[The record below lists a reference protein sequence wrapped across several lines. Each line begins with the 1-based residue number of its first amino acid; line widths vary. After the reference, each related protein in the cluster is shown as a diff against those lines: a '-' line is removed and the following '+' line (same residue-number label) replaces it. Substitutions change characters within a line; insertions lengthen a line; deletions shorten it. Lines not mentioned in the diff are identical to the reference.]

1 MITLILVAL
10 ALLLVVFLAVAAL
23 RPADFR
29 IVRSIAINAPAGAVF
44 PYLNDLRLWQE
55 FSPWAKL
62 DPQVQNTY
70 TGPAAGVGASLS
82 WSGNAKIGQG
92 SMTIIESVPGELV
105 RMNLV
110 FIRPFPANNLAE
122 FTLQSAGDQTSITWS
137 MTGRYNFIARA
148 VGLFMNMEK
157 LVGGDFAR
165 GLATLKTLA
174 EASKR
179 P

>member
-1 MITLILVAL
+1 MLTLILGAL
-10 ALLLVVFLAVAAL
+10 ALLLLILLVVAAL

-29 IVRSIAINAPAGAVF
+29 IVRSIGINAPAGAVF
-44 PYLNDLRLWQE
+44 PYVNDLHLWQE

-70 TGPAAGVGASLS
+70 AGPAAGVGASLS
-82 WSGNAKIGQG
+82 WNGNAKVGQG
-92 SMTIIESVPGELV
+92 SMTIIESRPAELV

-110 FIRPFPANNLAE
+110 FLRPFPANNQAE
-122 FTLQSAGDQTSITWS
+122 FALTPAGNQTTITWS
-137 MTGRYNFIARA
+137 MTGRYNFMSR
-148 VGLFMNMEK
+148 VFGLFMNMDK
-157 LVGGDFAR
+157 LVGGDFAK

-174 EASKR
+174 EAAAR